1 MREQHERD
9 YKKYAVESMQ
19 ATVTQPK
26 FKFYLYNENGDL
38 VQEEL
43 SIHDIQHFLLHT
55 ASYNANTQNYEH
67 YANTQNNSHNDLNGD
82 SENVPL
88 DEDKPEDSYSTG
100 KPKYM
105 YTNYYFVKYFVLFK

>member
-1 MREQHERD
+1 
-9 YKKYAVESMQ
+9 MQ

-67 YANTQNNSHNDLNGD
+67 YANTQNNSQNDLNGD
-82 SENVPL
+82 SEKVSLNE
-88 DEDKPEDSYSTG
+88 DEREDSYSKG
-100 KPKYM
+100 KPKYI
-105 YTNYYFVKYFVLFK
+105 YTNHYFVK